1 MSSMAPAPNA
11 KFRFLAMGGL
21 SLALLGACAPGPRPY
36 YIRSAGG
43 YVRPTAAM
51 TPVAAVPEDLP
62 PAQDTRVARLRRA
75 AEAYI
80 GVRYKLGG
88 QSRRGMD
95 CSGFIRQ
102 VFAETYG
109 MSLPRSSRGM
119 WKLGRSID
127 REDLRPG
134 DLVFFR
140 SMGLIDH
147 SGIYMGH
154 NYFIHSASSV
164 GVSYSTLDAPYFGSR
179 YAGARRL
186 IE

>member
-1 MSSMAPAPNA
+1 MKPPPALFA
-11 KFRFLAMGGL
+11 LAGV
-21 SLALLGACAPGPRPY
+21 LLILPSCSPGPRPY
-36 YIRSAGG
+36 YSRALGG
-43 YVRPTAAM
+43 YLTPTAAM
-51 TPVAAVPEDLP
+51 TPVAAVPKDLP
-62 PAQDTRVARLRRA
+62 AATDTRVSRLRRA
-75 AEAYI
+75 AEAYL
-80 GVRYKLGG
+80 GTPHRLGG

-109 MSLPRSSRGM
+109 MDLPRSSRDQF
-119 WKLGRSID
+119 LAGRKVERD
-127 REDLRPG
+127 ELRPG

-140 SMGLIDH
+140 RGGVIDH
-147 SGIYMGH
+147 AGIYMGH

-164 GVSYSTLDAPYFGSR
+164 GVAYSTLDAPYFGPR

>member
-1 MSSMAPAPNA
+1 MAPALHA

-62 PAQDTRVARLRRA
+62 PAADTRVARLRRA

-109 MSLPRSSRGM
+109 MRLPRSSRGM

-140 SMGLIDH
+140 SMGIIDH

-164 GVSYSTLDAPYFGSR
+164 GVSYSTLDAPYFGSH